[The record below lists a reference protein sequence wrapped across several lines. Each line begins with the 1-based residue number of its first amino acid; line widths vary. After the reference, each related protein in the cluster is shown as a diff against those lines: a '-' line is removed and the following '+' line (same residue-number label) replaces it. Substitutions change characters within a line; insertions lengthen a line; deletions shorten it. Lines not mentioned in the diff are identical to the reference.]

1 MSVLW
6 FDFIPGLIF
15 ISHCLKLVIIHYHTL
30 QKRKIRF
37 RPGKELNHN
46 SYTNV
51 RSKLCGIYLL
61 NCFESYAISGF
72 TRGLQ
77 CKLYDENL
85 LDVGISVPHPR
96 AVLTN
101 ITDDS

>member
-1 MSVLW
+1 MES
-6 FDFIPGLIF
+6 
-15 ISHCLKLVIIHYHTL
+15 
-30 QKRKIRF
+30 
-37 RPGKELNHN
+37 
-46 SYTNV
+46 
-51 RSKLCGIYLL
+51 L

-77 CKLYDENL
+77 CKLFDENL
-85 LDVGISVPHPR
+85 LGVGISVLHPR

>member
-1 MSVLW
+1 M
-6 FDFIPGLIF
+6 
-15 ISHCLKLVIIHYHTL
+15 
-30 QKRKIRF
+30 
-37 RPGKELNHN
+37 E
-46 SYTNV
+46 
-51 RSKLCGIYLL
+51 LL
-61 NCFESYAISGF
+61 NCFESSAISGF

>member
-1 MSVLW
+1 MES
-6 FDFIPGLIF
+6 
-15 ISHCLKLVIIHYHTL
+15 
-30 QKRKIRF
+30 
-37 RPGKELNHN
+37 
-46 SYTNV
+46 
-51 RSKLCGIYLL
+51 L